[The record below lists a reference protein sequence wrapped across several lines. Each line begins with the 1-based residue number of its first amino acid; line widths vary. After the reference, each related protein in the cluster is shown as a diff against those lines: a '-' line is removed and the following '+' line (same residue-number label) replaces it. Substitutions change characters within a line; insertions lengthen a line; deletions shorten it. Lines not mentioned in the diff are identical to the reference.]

1 MSRTDSN
8 TIPKMRTDTIF
19 KNSMRPMQALLS
31 FLILGM
37 MLVAAAAQAQFRDLE
52 WVELMPEG
60 ELKQWMDL
68 QMGIDHS
75 GFQPSSTVFQSFRTV
90 PELDGQ
96 KVRIPGFVVPV
107 ETTADGLLSEFFLVP
122 YFGACIHVPP
132 PPANQII
139 YGRLATPIPMV
150 NIWDA
155 FWVEGTLKIEEV
167 RNETADSAYTM
178 EVSRLS
184 VYE

>member
-1 MSRTDSN
+1 MHPTS
-8 TIPKMRTDTIF
+8 KLL
-19 KNSMRPMQALLS
+19 RPLTHVV
-31 FLILGM
+31 LIL
-37 MLVAAAAQAQFRDLE
+37 LLLAAAGLQAQFRDLE

-60 ELKQWMDL
+60 ELEQWMDM
-68 QMGIDHS
+68 QMGVDHS
-75 GFQPSSTVFQSFRTV
+75 GFEPSSTVFQSFRTV

-96 KVRIPGFVVPV
+96 KVRLPGFVVPV
-107 ETTADGLLSEFFLVP
+107 ETTEEGLLSEFFLVP

-139 YGRLATPIPMV
+139 YARLEKPIPMV

-155 FWVEGTLKIEEV
+155 FWMEGTLNIEEV

-178 EVSRLS
+178 DVSRLRL
-184 VYE
+184 YE